1 VSDKRIQEDGE
12 LTTADLV
19 DARPSSR
26 EGEETQERTSP
37 APEGESPLF
46 PPDEAGDLRDSWE
59 SIQARFVDEP
69 RRAVEEADSLVA
81 SAIKRVAES
90 FAGERARLEGLWD
103 QGDSVSTEDLRVALQ
118 RYRSF
123 FTRILSM

>member
-1 VSDKRIQEDGE
+1 MSDQRTQDDGE

-19 DARPSSR
+19 ESRPSSR
-26 EGEETQERTSP
+26 EGDEAQPQTPP
-37 APEGESPLF
+37 ASEGENSLF
-46 PPDEAGDLRDSWE
+46 PPEESGELRDHWE

-90 FAGERARLEGLWD
+90 FADERARLEALWD

-118 RYRSF
+118 KYRSF